1 MSVVRFGILIALVGG
16 FGLACAHA
24 PAPAPVA
31 ATVATKAA
39 APIEPPPQFLLC
51 SACHPVSKD
60 GAHGMGPNLRG
71 VVGRR
76 AGSLNGFAYSAA
88 MRASALQWNR
98 DALHA
103 YLQNPPAA
111 IPGNTMAYGGM
122 SDADERS
129 AIIDYLEQ
137 LK

>member
-1 MSVVRFGILIALVGG
+1 
-16 FGLACAHA
+16 
-24 PAPAPVA
+24 
-31 ATVATKAA
+31 
-39 APIEPPPQFLLC
+39 
-51 SACHPVSKD
+51 
-60 GAHGMGPNLRG
+60 MGPNLRG

-76 AGSLNGFAYSAA
+76 AGSLTGFAYSAA
-88 MRASALQWNR
+88 MRASTLKWNR
-98 DALHA
+98 ETLHT

-122 SDADERS
+122 SDAEERN